1 LFCVPTTKVR
11 HLVGSF
17 TRGMELPTAFSRL
30 FTDHLIRSGHLQMTG
45 QLDAFTLQTEPRATP
60 LTVNA
65 PALILHCEG
74 FITDVDGKVETR
86 LMTTLQFAGPL
97 GPQIVGGQL
106 VSARILSCEFRISAF
121 DDVFI
126 VKKSDL
132 KSFPVWVDC
141 FTEADDDGGTSQS
154 TDALSEPESQTL
166 VTDPANTDDVPTH
179 PGPGDIVEHFKFGAC
194 RVQKVDTGDMLEV
207 WLPSKNKARLSMQV
221 LHFDF
226 LREEEDGT
234 RYFHARPMK
243 TR

>member
-1 LFCVPTTKVR
+1 
-11 HLVGSF
+11 
-17 TRGMELPTAFSRL
+17 MA
-30 FTDHLIRSGHLQMTG
+30 
-45 QLDAFTLQTEPRATP
+45 
-60 LTVNA
+60 
-65 PALILHCEG
+65 
-74 FITDVDGKVETR
+74 
-86 LMTTLQFAGPL
+86 TLQFAGTL
-97 GPQIVGGQL
+97 GPQTVGGLL
-106 VSARILSCEFRISAF
+106 VAARIVSCEFRISAF

-126 VKKSDL
+126 VKKTDP
-132 KSFPVWVDC
+132 KSFPIWVDC
-141 FTEADDDGGTSQS
+141 FTENDDDGGTAAT
-154 TDALSEPESQTL
+154 TDAQPEPELPTL
-166 VTDPANTDDVPTH
+166 VTDPATSGEVPQH